1 MDTNQAMTLFRDG
14 QCAMTITSEY
24 DPDLFE
30 DSTIGVIPLPGSDLI
45 LDRHT
50 PTSSSSNTPTGT
62 QQPPKSPTE
71 QTRTMQNCTWY
82 TCPYGATYVRTEAQ
96 RVVDDDYGG
105 EDVSSSVRIRNLVP
119 FGSVTQS
126 ALGTVSGWSAP
137 AVQDAAK
144 RFYQYVLEAHSD
156 PTRAAPGVVPP
167 QPMTYRDLEE
177 ASPTLPPEYAALLN
191 DITSST
197 NAAIPFRIPNAY
209 QLYTELDNRIYQYLL
224 DGNYTLEKRQ
234 QTVAQMT
241 TAFQVMIEMY
251 DHRFYPAYMQYNT
264 FPTDVFYAKSLGVY
278 VPVPAEDRYIGWGTR
293 IAMYCLGGL
302 SCCTS
307 IVLALWVYRYQHER
321 VVRGTFVAYIIRVCV
336 CMLPHF
342 SNYPNRSSHLVIFFA
357 CSYFHSI

>member
-24 DPDLFE
+24 DPALFE
-30 DSTIGVIPLPGSDLI
+30 DETIGVIPLPGSDLI

-50 PTSSSSNTPTGT
+50 PTRSSTNTAPNSSS
-62 QQPPKSPTE
+62 
-71 QTRTMQNCTWY
+71 MQNCTWY

-177 ASPTLPPEYAALLN
+177 ASPTLPPEYAALLT
-191 DITSST
+191 DITSSP